1 MSEYLQAS
9 SSSGY
14 ATSSS
19 AKGAVEI
26 YETDGEGKFIKLYN
40 TSDKVR
46 VECSITKKER
56 NSIFFS
62 LLE

>member
-19 AKGAVEI
+19 AKEAVEI
-26 YETDGEGKFIKLYN
+26 YETDGEGMFIKLYN

-46 VECSITKKER
+46 VECSITKKEK
-56 NSIFFS
+56 N
-62 LLE
+62 

>member
-26 YETDGEGKFIKLYN
+26 YETDGEGMFIKLYN

-46 VECSITKKER
+46 VECSITKKEK
-56 NSIFFS
+56 N
-62 LLE
+62 